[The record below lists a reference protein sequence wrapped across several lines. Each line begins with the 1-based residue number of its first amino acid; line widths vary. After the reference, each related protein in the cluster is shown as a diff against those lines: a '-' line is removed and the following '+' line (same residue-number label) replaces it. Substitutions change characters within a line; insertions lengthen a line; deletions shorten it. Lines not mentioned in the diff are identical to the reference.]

1 MLSEREKK
9 KKKDNSST
17 STGKKP
23 LSRDVALP
31 FIFKGL
37 IL

>member
-1 MLSEREKK
+1 MLSEKK
-9 KKKDNSST
+9 EKKKDNSST

-23 LSRDVALP
+23 LSRDVASP
-31 FIFKGL
+31 FLFNGL